1 MPAMRA
7 PKPSTTHAR
16 THARTHPLPLA
27 HTLSPSHTQASAPL
41 LTRELEAAGLHAA
54 RLLWLPLQPRVT
66 HLRRAQRMGGLSLDT
81 PGYNQG
87 TSGLDAL
94 WSGLPLLTLP
104 LTHWCGRMGAG
115 LVTTV
120 GLPHAQVRAARAV
133 EDAAVALAAPPRC
146 EPRILGG
153 ALGACAEGVAVGA
166 SASRSPA
173 AASRAGPQRGRRRWA
188 AVPME
193 VE

>member
-94 WSGLPLLTLP
+94 WAGLPLLSLP
-104 LTHWCGRMGAG
+104 LSQWCGRMGLG
-115 LVTTV
+115 LLR
-120 GLPHAQVRAARAV
+120 G
-133 EDAAVALAAPPRC
+133 VALLPGAVHTRREIEDGVVA
-146 EPRILGG
+146 LGRDDLATG
-153 ALGACAEGVAVGA
+153 ALSIRPAEL
-166 SASRSPA
+166 RSWLRP
-173 AASRAGPQRGRRRWA
+173 RRGRRRDGRP
-188 AVPME
+188 VPQPIE
-193 VE
+193 VIL